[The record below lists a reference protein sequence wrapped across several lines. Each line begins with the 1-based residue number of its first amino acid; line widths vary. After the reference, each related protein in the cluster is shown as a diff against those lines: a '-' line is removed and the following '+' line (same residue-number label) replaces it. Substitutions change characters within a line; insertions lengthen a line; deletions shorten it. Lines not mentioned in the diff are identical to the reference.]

1 MENDFFFARNRVGE
15 PGGHTPTKKSQEYP
29 PGVLINF
36 TVFNTAGADYYC
48 CYCYLFGSGRG
59 QTASMMPPI
68 VFVVPLSTFPLF

>member
-1 MENDFFFARNRVGE
+1 MENDFFLPEIGSENRGAH
-15 PGGHTPTKKSQEYP
+15 PPKKSQEYP

-36 TVFNTAGADYYC
+36 TVFNTASADYYC